1 MLSDLINLNFGRIS
15 GGKHLHICV
24 IGLIMQGPKKSF
36 KRPKNHIFDHLEQMI
51 YYTRPPWRRRL
62 TIDPHQSSKENT
74 HMQCS
79 CGHFPS
85 LKCSILTTIGPRTTR
100 MMVYV
105 CLLWQRL
112 RHWFLPIA
120 TSNHLL
126 SASSA
131 QKFWVKSKYKLLH
144 SMNVCVS
151 CLTSVAW
158 LTTQIFSFQ
167 PETLGKHWPKRNNL
181 RVKAQSFKKRRQQG
195 GIS

>member
-62 TIDPHQSSKENT
+62 TIEPHQSSKENT
-74 HMQCS
+74 HKKRS
-79 CGHFPS
+79 CCHFS
-85 LKCSILTTIGPRTTR
+85 LWNVQFWPQLDRVLPGWWSMSVCFGSVCDIGFYQVLRLTICFQSLP
-100 MMVYV
+100 
-105 CLLWQRL
+105 L
-112 RHWFLPIA
+112 RISESNQS
-120 TSNHLL
+120 TSCC
-126 SASSA
+126 
-131 QKFWVKSKYKLLH
+131 